1 MAVTGGR
8 TQVSTV
14 ICLEI
19 EGILSQDEKDLK
31 YVMDGEG
38 DKPVRRERL
47 MI

>member
-1 MAVTGGR
+1 MAAKGGR
-8 TQVSTV
+8 TQVLTV

-38 DKPVRRERL
+38 EKPVKRERL